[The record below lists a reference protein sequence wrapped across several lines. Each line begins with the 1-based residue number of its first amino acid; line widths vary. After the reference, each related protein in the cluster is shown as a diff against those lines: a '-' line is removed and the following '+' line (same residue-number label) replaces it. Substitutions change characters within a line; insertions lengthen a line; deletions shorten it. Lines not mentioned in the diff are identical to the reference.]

1 MLDIQTWHPLTVHFP
16 IAFLML
22 SGFLSL
28 YLLIRYSRSMAKFN
42 LGLMGLGIL
51 SAFLSLYTGD
61 IEDGKVSR
69 TLCDPT
75 VLKTHE
81 NYAYY
86 MIWCYVTLFIFWFA
100 KLYSVI
106 RHYKVIMTLFIVISS
121 IAGLGT
127 LIYTGHLGA
136 SLVYE
141 QAAGVQVPDE
151 DCSDF
156 N

>member
-1 MLDIQTWHPLTVHFP
+1 VDIQTWHPLTVHFP
-16 IAFLML
+16 IAFLLL
-22 SGFLSL
+22 SGILSL
-28 YLLIRYSRSMAKFN
+28 YLLIKYSSPLAKFN

-51 SAFLSLYTGD
+51 TAFLSLYTGN

-86 MIWCYVTLFIFWFA
+86 MIWCYVTLFIFWMA
-100 KLYSVI
+100 KLYS
-106 RHYKVIMTLFIVISS
+106 RLRKYKAIMTFFIVLSS

-127 LIYTGHLGA
+127 LVYTGHLGA

-141 QAAGVQVPDE
+141 QAAGVEVPTE
-151 DCSDF
+151 NCEGF
-156 N
+156 

>member
-1 MLDIQTWHPLTVHFP
+1 MDIQTWHPLTVHFP
-16 IAFLML
+16 IAFLLL
-22 SGFLSL
+22 SGILSL
-28 YLLIRYSRSMAKFN
+28 YLLIKYSSPLAKFN

-51 SAFLSLYTGD
+51 TAFLSLYTGD

-86 MIWCYVTLFIFWFA
+86 MIWCYVTLFIFWMA
-100 KLYSVI
+100 KLYS
-106 RHYKVIMTLFIVISS
+106 RLRKYKAIMTFFIVLSS

-127 LIYTGHLGA
+127 LVYTGHLGA

-141 QAAGVQVPDE
+141 QAAGVEFPTE
-151 DCSDF
+151 NCEGF
-156 N
+156 

>member
-1 MLDIQTWHPLTVHFP
+1 MDIQTWHPLTVHFP

-22 SGFLSL
+22 SGILSL
-28 YLLIRYSRSMAKFN
+28 YLLIKHSNPLAKFN

-51 SAFLSLYTGD
+51 TAFLSLYTGD

-86 MIWCYVTLFIFWFA
+86 MIWCYVTLFIFWMA
-100 KLYSVI
+100 KLYS
-106 RHYKVIMTLFIVISS
+106 RLRKYKAIMTFFIVLSS

-127 LIYTGHLGA
+127 LVYTGHLGA

-141 QAAGVQVPDE
+141 QAAGVEVPTE
-151 DCSDF
+151 NCEGF
-156 N
+156 

>member
-16 IAFLML
+16 IAFPTL

-28 YLLIRYSRSMAKFN
+28 YLLVKYSKSLAQFN
-42 LGLMGLGIL
+42 LVLLGIGIVT
-51 SAFLSLYTGD
+51 AFISIYTGD
-61 IEDGKVSR
+61 QEDGRVSR

-86 MIWCYVTLFIFWFA
+86 MIWCFVTLFIFWVA
-100 KLYSVI
+100 KLYSRL
-106 RHYKVIMTLFIVISS
+106 RHYKMIMLLFICITSL
-121 IAGLGT
+121 AGLGT

-136 SLVYE
+136 SLVYK
-141 QAAGVQVPDE
+141 QAAGVNIPAE
-151 DCSDF
+151 DCEDF
-156 N
+156 